1 MTEDSTI
8 NLQEI
13 IKNLLED
20 LKNEWTHMRF
30 YLYHASAVTGLHR
43 HEFKE
48 LFLKEAGSEMQHVLE
63 FSDCLRGLGFEPH
76 ADSHDFPKLS
86 DPREIVAH
94 ALKMEEE
101 VVSNYAERI
110 GMAEQL
116 GGVQGHWLEIFL
128 EKQLEHSREDVD
140 EYRQMLKGL

>member
-43 HEFKE
+43 HESRLALNKT
-48 LFLKEAGSEMQHVLE
+48 
-63 FSDCLRGLGFEPH
+63 R
-76 ADSHDFPKLS
+76 
-86 DPREIVAH
+86 RE
-94 ALKMEEE
+94 KP
-101 VVSNYAERI
+101 ER
-110 GMAEQL
+110 
-116 GGVQGHWLEIFL
+116 
-128 EKQLEHSREDVD
+128 R
-140 EYRQMLKGL
+140 